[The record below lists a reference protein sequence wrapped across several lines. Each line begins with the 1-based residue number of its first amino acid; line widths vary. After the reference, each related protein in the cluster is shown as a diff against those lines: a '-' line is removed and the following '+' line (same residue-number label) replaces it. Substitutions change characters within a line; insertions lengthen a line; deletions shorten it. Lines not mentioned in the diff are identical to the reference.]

1 MGKIDLIAR
10 ANFVF
15 LTLGSH
21 FLLTPGYLAVHGGY
35 VMDLFKTQLALTSL
49 TSGGLMKHLA
59 KDKGGKVVE
68 DAEDKCDELMTTFN
82 QHLRNKYDRYYYCF
96 VCCEALNLFVV
107 LCQLVLT
114 NNFLGRCFILNL
126 TLTSLRRRILYDIRV

>member
-1 MGKIDLIAR
+1 
-10 ANFVF
+10 
-15 LTLGSH
+15 
-21 FLLTPGYLAVHGGY
+21 
-35 VMDLFKTQLALTSL
+35 MDLFKTQLALTSL

-82 QHLRNKYDRYYYCF
+82 LHLRNKYDRYYYCF
-96 VCCEALNLFVV
+96 VCCEALNLFIV

-114 NNFLGRCFILNL
+114 NNFLGRFFILNL